1 MRYWSCEPVAC
12 SSASMTTSYEFCQ
25 LQLPSLKA
33 LNSLEIFNNGV
44 ILPVRATSSTVA
56 WQFLRYGHLTH
67 PAQSHNPSGARFARF
82 IAGVLLLQQ
91 SFKPSRINNS
101 SGKQSPDS
109 EYPAYTIQAVRT

>member
-1 MRYWSCEPVAC
+1 
-12 SSASMTTSYEFCQ
+12 MTTSYEFCQ

-91 SFKPSRINNS
+91 SFKLRITSRINNS